1 MIRDLYLVRG
11 IKRALG
17 LHVPGRMLD
26 VFPDDT
32 FLVSYPK
39 SGNTWIRFLIA
50 NLKHPEKHP
59 DFTNLNELVVDN
71 EAHSKRSLNCL
82 PRPRILKSQQY
93 FDPRY
98 CKILYLV
105 RDPRDVVL
113 AEYHF
118 AIKQR
123 LHNEDYPLA
132 HYVSRFLAGD
142 TGHAF
147 GSWFDHVASWYFTR
161 RDDPGFLLVHYES
174 LHAQPMV
181 EMERIAKFL
190 GASTDPASLRF
201 AIEQSAAPRMREFE
215 KKQGHLYSSTK
226 DTRQDLPY
234 IRVAKAGGWRANLP
248 KECAAAI
255 ESAWGNLMQEM
266 GYELSITPT
275 LVEAAAD
282 YSSSANY
289 RRYP

>member
-1 MIRDLYLVRG
+1 MISNLFPVRAV
-11 IKRALG
+11 KRVLG
-17 LHVPGRMLD
+17 LHVPGRTLD

-39 SGNTWIRFLIA
+39 SGNTWIRFLVA
-50 NLKHPEKHP
+50 NLKCPEKHP
-59 DFTNLNELVVDN
+59 DFTNLNALVVDN
-71 EAHSKRSLNCL
+71 EAHSKRSLNRL

-98 CKILYLV
+98 FKVLYLV

-123 LHNEDYPLA
+123 LHNEDYPLD

-147 GSWFDHVASWYFTR
+147 GSWFDHVSSWYFTR
-161 RDDPGFLLVHYES
+161 RNDPGFLLVRYES

-181 EMERIAKFL
+181 EIERIARFL
-190 GASTDPASLRF
+190 GAPTDPASLRF
-201 AIEQSAAPRMREFE
+201 ALEQSAAPRMRELE

-226 DTRQDLPY
+226 ETRQDLPY
-234 IRVAKAGGWRANLP
+234 IRVAKAGGWRTNLP
-248 KECAAAI
+248 KQCAAAI
-255 ESAWGNLMQEM
+255 ESAWGSLMEEM
-266 GYELSITPT
+266 GYELSGAPAP
-275 LVEAAAD
+275 VEVAV
-282 YSSSANY
+282 Y
-289 RRYP
+289 